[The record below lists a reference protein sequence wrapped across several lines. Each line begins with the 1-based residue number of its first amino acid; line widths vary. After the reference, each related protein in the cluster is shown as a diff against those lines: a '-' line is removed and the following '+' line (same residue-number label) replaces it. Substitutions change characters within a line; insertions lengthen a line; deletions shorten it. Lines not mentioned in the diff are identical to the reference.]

1 MKVSFIGLG
10 IMGSRMAQNLLK
22 NGVELTVYNRTSSTA
37 DELVKAG
44 ANLASSVT
52 EAVKEA
58 DVVFSM
64 LSTPEVVEQLAFG
77 ENGMVGRN
85 GKANGRPILIK
96 NGRD

>member
-22 NGVELTVYNRTSSTA
+22 NGVELTVYNRTTSAA
-37 DELVKAG
+37 DQLVKEG
-44 ANLASSVT
+44 AILANSIA

-85 GKANGRPILIK
+85 SKANGRPILMK